1 MVWPPIYILYNN
13 FINHQYLNLK
23 LNGYTQNI
31 VQLILDS
38 KL

>member
-13 FINHQYLNLK
+13 FINYQYLNLK
-23 LNGYTQNI
+23 LNNYTQSI
-31 VQLILDS
+31 VQLIPDS